1 MDNKA
6 VNLTKVSPKMALKI
20 SFWYKNIFFFLVH
33 FTFTLLNF
41 LGWYLHAKNNF
52 SLIIHIEFSYNP
64 VLLGSSCGQNKFR
77 FYRRMLFSVLILI
90 LNLSSLRSE
99 VWKMNFPTRWVFPFL
114 LKSIND
120 LISGQSSTWCIYT
133 LY

>member
-20 SFWYKNIFFFLVH
+20 SFWYKNIFFFGPL
-33 FTFTLLNF
+33 
-41 LGWYLHAKNNF
+41 YLHIIELFGMIPSCKKQ
-52 SLIIHIEFSYNP
+52 LLTDQIHIEFSYNP
-64 VLLGSSCGQNKFR
+64 KLLGSSCGQNKFR